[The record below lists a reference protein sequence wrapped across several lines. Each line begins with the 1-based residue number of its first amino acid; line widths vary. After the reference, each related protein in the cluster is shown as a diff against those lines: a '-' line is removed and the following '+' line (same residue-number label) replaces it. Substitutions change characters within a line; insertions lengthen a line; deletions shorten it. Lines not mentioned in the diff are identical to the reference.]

1 VVILIEASE
10 VSGSPD
16 LPVYMQSLASRV
28 GTPRLV
34 IALDSTCGNYD
45 QLWVTTSL
53 RGMLIGRN
61 PTRASTHLKLVL
73 PQRLP
78 CRKLHKPISA
88 HLQCIWV
95 TVAHCV
101 HGVLCTSSSRRPV
114 RRHWCAG
121 STF

>member
-1 VVILIEASE
+1 MPTRRDDKLYGRGGADDGYAVYSAIAAIKAQREQALPSPRVVILIEASE
-10 VSGSPD
+10 ESGSPD

-61 PTRASTHLKLVL
+61 PTRAGTHLKPVL
-73 PQRLP
+73 P
-78 CRKLHKPISA
+78 
-88 HLQCIWV
+88 
-95 TVAHCV
+95 
-101 HGVLCTSSSRRPV
+101 
-114 RRHWCAG
+114 
-121 STF
+121 